1 MLNFYGGVAEIGGN
15 KLLLEDKDTRIMLDF
30 GMSYSC
36 RRRFYFEPF
45 LSPRDERGLLEFGIL
60 PNLRGVYRFDDS
72 EPSIDGVFLSHS
84 HSDHAS
90 CISFINRRIPIY
102 CGETT
107 KTILKSLSETR
118 ARTFETDIEGLKIE
132 TFRTG
137 DKIKIGG
144 LEVEPIHVDH
154 SVPAA
159 YGFIIYTSEGAV
171 AYTGDLRT
179 HGAKAELTQ
188 DFIEKS
194 REAKPTI
201 LICEGTNISGADV
214 SSEDEVKR
222 KVGKVISGTDGL
234 VMATFS
240 YADVDRFKTFHEAS
254 KTNKRR
260 LAISMRQAYIL
271 DRLRADG
278 KLKLPEIDDE
288 SLIIFQKMKKRYSPW
303 EEEIQSH
310 LNVKSPEE
318 IKSMQDSIVMACSL
332 FDVKELI
339 EIRPG
344 SGSNFI
350 HSASEPVNEEGE
362 IEFTKLL
369 NWLDHFGLPM
379 YQIHCSG
386 HIMPNELKDMI
397 MRIQPKKVYPIHTEH
412 PELFSK
418 FLSRY
423 VKVEIPRRV
432 ELKHSAINL

>member
-1 MLNFYGGVAEIGGN
+1 MLNFYGGVGEIGGN
-15 KLLLEDKDTRIMLDF
+15 KILLEDRDTRILLDF

-36 RRRFYFEPF
+36 RRRFYFEPY

-60 PNLRGVYRFDDS
+60 PHLQGVYRFDDS

-107 KTILKSLSETR
+107 KTILESLSETR
-118 ARTFETDIEGLKIE
+118 ARTFETDIGGLKIE
-132 TFRTG
+132 TFKTG

-194 REAKPTI
+194 KEAKPTI

-240 YADVDRFKTFHEAS
+240 YADVDRFKTFYEAS
-254 KTNKRR
+254 KTSKRR
-260 LAISMRQAYIL
+260 LAVSMRQAYIL
-271 DRLRADG
+271 DRLRCDG

-288 SLIIFQKMKKRYSPW
+288 SLIILQKMKKRYSPW
-303 EEEIQSH
+303 EEDIQSH
-310 LNVKSPEE
+310 LNVKSPEG
-318 IKSMQDSIVMACSL
+318 IKNMQDSIVMACSL

-339 EIRPG
+339 EIRPR

-432 ELKHSAINL
+432 

>member
-1 MLNFYGGVAEIGGN
+1 MLTLKFYGGVGEIGGN
-15 KLLLEDKDTRIMLDF
+15 KILLEDRDTRVFIDF

-36 RRRFYFEPF
+36 RRRFYFEPY

-60 PNLRGVYRFDDS
+60 PDLHGVYRFDES
-72 EPSIDGVFLSHS
+72 EPSIDGVILSHS
-84 HSDHAS
+84 HSDHSS
-90 CISFINRRIPIY
+90 CISFINRKIPIY

-107 KTILKSLSETR
+107 RTILECLSETR
-118 ARTFETDIEGLKIE
+118 TRTFETDIEGLRIN

-137 DKIKIGG
+137 SKVEIGG

-159 YGFIIYTSEGAV
+159 YGFIIHTSEGAV

-179 HGAKAELTQ
+179 HGAKGELTQ
-188 DFIEKS
+188 DFIEKA
-194 REAKPTI
+194 REAKPEI

-214 SSEDEVKR
+214 SSEGEVMR
-222 KVGKVISGTDGL
+222 KVGEVVSGTDGL

-240 YADVDRFKTFHEAS
+240 YADVDRFKTFYEVS
-254 KTNKRR
+254 RTSGRK

-271 DRLRADG
+271 DRLRSNG
-278 KLKLPEIDDE
+278 RLNLPEIDGE
-288 SLIIFQKMKKRYSPW
+288 SLIMFQRSKKRYSSW
-303 EEEIQSH
+303 EEEIQSR
-310 LNVKSPEE
+310 LKVKSSEE
-318 IKSMQDSIVMACSL
+318 LKNMQDNVVMACSL

-339 EIRPG
+339 EIRPK

-386 HIMPNELKDMI
+386 HIMPNEIKDMI
-397 MRIQPKKVYPIHTEH
+397 VRIRPKTVHPIHTEH
-412 PELFSK
+412 PELFAK

-423 VKVEIPRRV
+423 VRV
-432 ELKHSAINL
+432 EPPKKYSREDIPP